1 LALLLVS
8 AKFAETVDQ
17 ATIVLDLVGDN
28 SLAILKI
35 SYREIVSRT
44 LTQSIGNFAF
54 ESRVSPLQ
62 IGDGCLRHGSLQHS
76 RIHAEKNVKKQ
87 RLFDMDQGAGWDA
100 EAQAD
105 ALGCGRTTQK
115 RPQFSIEVKLSRS
128 ERLSDR
134 DSFLNAL

>member
-1 LALLLVS
+1 LAFLLVS

-35 SYREIVSRT
+35 SYRQIVSRT
-44 LTQSIGNFAF
+44 LTQGIGNFAF

-62 IGDGCLRHGSLQHS
+62 IGNGCLRHGSLQHS

-87 RLFDMDQGAGWDA
+87 RLFDMDQGAG
-100 EAQAD
+100 ETPKRKRTPSGVEEQPKNVRNS
-105 ALGCGRTTQK
+105 ALK
-115 RPQFSIEVKLSRS
+115 KPLKV
-128 ERLSDR
+128 
-134 DSFLNAL
+134 